1 MTRKTVEV
9 SMNEGLDTR
18 PIAML
23 VQLASQYEST
33 VYIEY
38 DDKHVNAKS
47 IMGMMTLALKNGDNV
62 DVVTDGS
69 DEEAAAGSIS
79 AYLDGTD
86 KGTPPEAV

>member
-9 SMNEGLDTR
+9 SMQGGLDTR

-23 VQLASQYEST
+23 VQMASQYDST

-38 DDKHVNAKS
+38 NEKHVNAKS
-47 IMGMMTLALKNGDNV
+47 IMGMMTLALQNGDKV

-69 DEEAAAGSIS
+69 DEEDAGKKICS
-79 AYLDGTD
+79 YLEGA
-86 KGTPPEAV
+86 EVAVEE